1 MAAIRVRNLKKY
13 FKEKKAVDG
22 ISFEVTEGE
31 IFSFLGPNGAGKTT
45 TIRCMMDF
53 IRPSEGS
60 IEILGLDAQK
70 KSLEIKKELG
80 YLSAEVR
87 LCDSWTGREH
97 IDFFKKIIGDGNSAD
112 ALVERLGFDPT
123 VKARTLSSGNRQK
136 LGIILALM
144 SNPQVIILD
153 EPTTGL
159 DPLLQH
165 TVYEILNESR
175 KNGATIF
182 MSSHNLSDVER
193 ISDRVGIIRA
203 GKMVA
208 TESIAS
214 LKKKH
219 LYTAHVTFKK
229 KVSKQEIEEPG
240 LEVVAELPTGF
251 DIKVTEDLDRLVKK
265 LAQFHIE
272 DVEIE
277 HAGLEEIFLKY
288 YEK

>member
-1 MAAIRVRNLKKY
+1 MSAISVKNLKKH
-13 FKEKKAVDG
+13 FGEKKAVDG
-22 ISFEVTEGE
+22 ISFDVAEGE
-31 IFSFLGPNGAGKTT
+31 VFSFLGPNGAGKTT

-53 IRPSEGS
+53 IRPSDGEVQ
-60 IEILGLDAQK
+60 ILGMDAEK
-70 KSLEIKKELG
+70 DSVAIKKQLG
-80 YLSAEVR
+80 FLSAEVR
-87 LCDSWTGREH
+87 LYERWTGKEH
-97 IDFFKKIIGDGNSAD
+97 IDFFKKIVGDGNSAD
-112 ALVERLGFDPT
+112 DLVSRLDFDPT
-123 VKARTLSSGNRQK
+123 VRAFALSSGNRQK

-144 SNPQVIILD
+144 ANPKVIILD

-165 TVYEILNESR
+165 TVYQILSDAR

-214 LKKKH
+214 LRKKH
-219 LYTAHVTFKK
+219 LYTAHVTFKN
-229 KVSKQEIEEPG
+229 KVARKEIEEPG
-240 LEVVAELPTGF
+240 LEIASELPTGF
-251 DIKVTEDLDRLVKK
+251 DIRVTEDLDRLVKK
-265 LAQFHIE
+265 LSKFSIQDI
-272 DVEIE
+272 EIE